1 MPEILKICVTSH
13 FEGTAR
19 RILEDCPPHIVSFDK
34 SDLALAD
41 IAFGQPDVKTLMESP
56 SLRWA
61 HISSAGYT
69 NYDRD
74 NVRAALQA
82 RGAIL
87 TTSSHVFNEPCAQH
101 AAAMILALARQL
113 PQSWEAQTRRD
124 WNGGERRVNSLLLIK
139 SQRVVFLGFGA
150 IGVRLVAML
159 TPFRMQMTALR
170 RQPRGDEGIRII
182 GESELDSALSN
193 ADHVVNILPE
203 NDSTRGFVSA
213 ARLAQMKRGARYY
226 SIGRGSTTDQD
237 ALLQFLQSGHLGAAY
252 LDVTTPEPLP
262 PKHPLWSAP
271 NCFITPHSAGGHAGE
286 DTRLVQHFLSNLRAF
301 ESGSELVDRVI

>member
-1 MPEILKICVTSH
+1 MPEIFKICVTSH

-19 RILEDCPPHIVSFDK
+19 RILEDTPPHIVSFDK
-34 SDLALAD
+34 NDLALAD
-41 IAFGQPDVKTLMESP
+41 IAFGQPDVQTLMQSP

-74 NVRAALQA
+74 DVRAALQA

-101 AAAMILALARQL
+101 AAAMILAQARQL
-113 PQSWEAQTRRD
+113 PQSWQERGQ
-124 WNGGERRVNSLLLIK
+124 WNGGERRANSFLLNQQTVL
-139 SQRVVFLGFGA
+139 FLGFGA
-150 IGVRLVAML
+150 IGVRLAAML
-159 TPFRMQMTALR
+159 TPFGMKITALR
-170 RQPRGDEGIRII
+170 RQPSGDEGIKII
-182 GESELDSALSN
+182 GEDQLGEALRI

-203 NDSTRGFVSA
+203 NDATRGFVSA

-226 SIGRGSTTDQD
+226 SIGRGSTTDQE
-237 ALLQFLQSGHLGAAY
+237 ALLELLQMGHLGAAY

-262 PKHPLWSAP
+262 PEHPLWGAP
-271 NCFITPHSAGGHAGE
+271 NCFITPHSAGGHQGE
-286 DTRLVQHFLSNLRAF
+286 DIRLAYHFCANLRAF
-301 ESGSELVDRVI
+301 QAGRGLIDRVI